1 KHDPLDVGVD
11 PLGHL
16 QRTLV
21 AADGV
26 GVTLLFATDVAQDS
40 KAPDLAIPIAF
51 DPEET
56 QRLAGQALGLREA
69 IETGQRFGLVDRRQ
83 SDQLEVPERAGLLG
97 RFLRRL

>member
-1 KHDPLDVGVD
+1 MTRSMWASI
-11 PLGHL
+11 LGHL

-56 QRLAGQALGLREA
+56 QRWLARLSAS
-69 IETGQRFGLVDRRQ
+69 VRR
-83 SDQLEVPERAGLLG
+83 SRPASVRPG
-97 RFLRRL
+97 